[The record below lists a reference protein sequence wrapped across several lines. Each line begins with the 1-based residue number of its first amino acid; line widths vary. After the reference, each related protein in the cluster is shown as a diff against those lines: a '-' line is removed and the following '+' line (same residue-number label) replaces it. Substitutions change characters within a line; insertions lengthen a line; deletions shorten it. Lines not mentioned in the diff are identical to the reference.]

1 MRAEK
6 RGAELEKHRV
16 LGQAWEMSS
25 ETQQQMAGL
34 QGMRV
39 ALFESR
45 FGGEFSNL
53 VRKQGAEP
61 LHGPTLVEA
70 PLSLGPEIKGFVAAL
85 RAGQIDA
92 FMVLTGVGN
101 RKLVELVSPIM
112 AAEELR
118 TCLSSILVAARGP
131 KSVFA
136 LRELGVK
143 PQVVAPEPHT
153 WQTLLKA
160 LADYTDVAG
169 KRVALQQYGVP
180 HERLT
185 RALEE
190 RGAEVTQVPVYRW
203 QLPSD
208 TGPLEH
214 VIEELCAGRVDALLF
229 TSGPQAGAL
238 VEVAGRMGREESL
251 RRALGRMAIGS
262 VGPSCTE
269 AMRGLD
275 LEPDFEPEHG
285 KMGHLVLLAAR
296 RVAEVLVRK
305 RALPH

>member
-1 MRAEK
+1 M
-6 RGAELEKHRV
+6 
-16 LGQAWEMSS
+16 
-25 ETQQQMAGL
+25 
-34 QGMRV
+34 
-39 ALFESR
+39 
-45 FGGEFSNL
+45 
-53 VRKQGAEP
+53 
-61 LHGPTLVEA
+61 VEA
-70 PLSLGPEIKGFVAAL
+70 PLSLGPELRSFVAAL
-85 RAGQIDA
+85 RAERVDA

-112 AAEELR
+112 SAEELR
-118 TCLSSILVAARGP
+118 ACLSRCVVAARGP

-153 WQTLLKA
+153 WETMLKA
-160 LADYTDVAG
+160 LDEYTDVAG

-180 HERLT
+180 HERMT

-190 RGAEVTQVPVYRW
+190 RGAEVSQVPVYRW

-208 TGPLEH
+208 TGPLER

-229 TSGPQAGAL
+229 TSGPQAGVL
-238 VEVAGRMGREESL
+238 VEVAGRMGQEQAL
-251 RRALGRMAIGS
+251 RSALGRMALGS

-275 LEPDFEPEHG
+275 LEPDFEPEHS

-296 RVAEVLVRK
+296 RVGAVLAQK
-305 RALPH
+305 RAVPH